1 MSSSA
6 EMLVEYGVP
15 AAFAAATLYLTW
27 VGPDFSTFTT
37 TLARKISL
45 RNAAAQLY
53 TKFRGTTVGA
63 LMEGPVGTALDGVL
77 DNAATHILH
86 HLPFE
91 VRRPPSR
98 KWETLDPVALG
109 GLAEC
114 GGATGLG
121 LTACGGATGLRFV
134 GRSDVAYPQ
143 VRVKAR
149 DLRRLIRVYRAQ
161 AHPLASFG

>member
-1 MSSSA
+1 
-6 EMLVEYGVP
+6 
-15 AAFAAATLYLTW
+15 
-27 VGPDFSTFTT
+27 VGGASSTFTT

-45 RNAAAQLY
+45 RNAVARLY
-53 TKFRGTTVGA
+53 TKFRGTTVGS
-63 LMEGPVGTALDGVL
+63 LMEGPVGTAPDGVL

-134 GRSDVAYPQ
+134 GRSDVAYPE

-149 DLRRLIRVYRAQ
+149 DLRRLIRVYRAE

>member
-1 MSSSA
+1 VSSSA

-114 GGATGLG
+114 GGATGL
-121 LTACGGATGLRFV
+121 RFV

-161 AHPLASFG
+161 AHPLPSFG